1 MDWVVKNQ
9 KLIQS
14 KNKVE
19 IPHKNNYFSNIAFIT
34 RRKPSSNIT
43 LGHAKFNLI

>member
-14 KNKVE
+14 KNE
-19 IPHKNNYFSNIAFIT
+19 IKTQTIVNLPNNMFIICSNY
-34 RRKPSSNIT
+34 
-43 LGHAKFNLI
+43 NLISVSKS

>member
-14 KNKVE
+14 KNE
-19 IPHKNNYFSNIAFIT
+19 IKTQTILNLPNNMLITCSN
-34 RRKPSSNIT
+34 N
-43 LGHAKFNLI
+43 NLISVSKS